1 MWIFS
6 LPKNFSNIS
15 QKNSEL
21 KPTEIIFQEKLDEL
35 ELEIYHFPL
44 TIRERRELA
53 DEKDY
58 DKEIKRL
65 ER

>member
-6 LPKNFSNIS
+6 LPKIFSNIS
-15 QKNSEL
+15 QKSSEL